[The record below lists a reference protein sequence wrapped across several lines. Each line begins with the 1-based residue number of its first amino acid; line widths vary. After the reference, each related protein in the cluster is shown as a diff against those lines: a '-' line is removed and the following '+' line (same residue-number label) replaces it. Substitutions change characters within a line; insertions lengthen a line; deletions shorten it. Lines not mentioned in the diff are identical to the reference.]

1 MEEGRPDQ
9 AGGKA
14 RAEFHALGDVWEW
27 TSQRNSGGGRGGVA
41 VAAET
46 SP

>member
-27 TSQRNSGGGRGGVA
+27 TSQLGGGRGGVA